1 MAVRNIRRPAEQHA
15 SRANFVAQL
24 LRNILYGEIC
34 DVSRYLPPP
43 PPDTPTLTLLYL
55 KSIPFYCPMTAQT
68 CKVKS

>member
-34 DVSRYLPPP
+34 DVSRYLPPAP
-43 PPDTPTLTLLYL
+43 GHPHTYSTLLEEYTFL
-55 KSIPFYCPMTAQT
+55 LSNDCTNLQ
-68 CKVKS
+68 S